1 MGRIENERRREKRR
15 RIENER
21 RIKKRRRR
29 GNENRRGKE
38 NGRRYEKRREK
49 ENRKRIEKRREN
61 RKRIETER
69 RRKKRR
75 RIRKRRRNERWRR
88 RRRGRANMTTQR
100 KRTGMRTG
108 IEAKVTMRPA
118 RRAKRKAANRQKVRS
133 GQEVVV
139 ALRRKT
145 PGTQVATAVV
155 LRRKRGKARALIR
168 ASENKKARCP
178 AVAAVLTRR
187 IENGRR

>member
-1 MGRIENERRREKRR
+1 MG
-15 RIENER
+15 
-21 RIKKRRRR
+21 
-29 GNENRRGKE
+29 
-38 NGRRYEKRREK
+38 
-49 ENRKRIEKRREN
+49 
-61 RKRIETER
+61 
-69 RRKKRR
+69 
-75 RIRKRRRNERWRR
+75 
-88 RRRGRANMTTQR
+88 MTTQR

-108 IEAKVTMRPA
+108 IEAKATMRLA

-145 PGTQVATAVV
+145 PGTQVATAVD

-187 IENGRR
+187 KRKPRARKRAVQRAAAVAAVAATPASRRAAVRRQARRRRTRNIKRRVVSAATTVAVAAKVR

>member
-1 MGRIENERRREKRR
+1 MGTQSTWE
-15 RIENER
+15 
-21 RIKKRRRR
+21 KRRRR
-29 GNENRRGKE
+29 GNENRRG
-38 NGRRYEKRREK
+38 
-49 ENRKRIEKRREN
+49 
-61 RKRIETER
+61 
-69 RRKKRR
+69 
-75 RIRKRRRNERWRR
+75 NERGRR

-108 IEAKVTMRPA
+108 IEAKVKMRLA

-145 PGTQVATAVV
+145 PGTQVATAVD

-168 ASENKKARCP
+168 ASENKEAR
-178 AVAAVLTRR
+178 
-187 IENGRR
+187 

>member
-1 MGRIENERRREKRR
+1 MG
-15 RIENER
+15 
-21 RIKKRRRR
+21 
-29 GNENRRGKE
+29 
-38 NGRRYEKRREK
+38 
-49 ENRKRIEKRREN
+49 
-61 RKRIETER
+61 
-69 RRKKRR
+69 
-75 RIRKRRRNERWRR
+75 
-88 RRRGRANMTTQR
+88 QR

-108 IEAKVTMRPA
+108 IEAKVTMRLA

-145 PGTQVATAVV
+145 PGTQVATAVD

-187 IENGRR
+187 NRKPRARKRAVQRAAAVAAVAATPASRRAAVRRQARRRRRKWRIKTRNIKRRVVSAATTVAVAAKVRPIP